1 MFSRPWGE
9 VIVGSLGPALPESS
23 GTHEGCAFLG
33 LALNFRRAS
42 GRSSPL
48 GEEVAL
54 CEWTL
59 PIACPS
65 VLDHGLWGF
74 GNTPAGSAVP
84 FLPSSSFP
92 FSSPPSSFCQS
103 RVFYFQEPVRLA
115 SLLSTRGPD
124 VGFRPRALWSRGD
137 VVAPSWAPV
146 SLPAP
151 SHPQVPITV
160 DAFPPMGGG
169 LVSAQQGA

>member
-1 MFSRPWGE
+1 MSSRPRGE
-9 VIVGSLGPALPESS
+9 VILGSPGPALPESS
-23 GTHEGCAFLG
+23 GTHEACAFLG
-33 LALNFRRAS
+33 LALNFKGAS
-42 GRSSPL
+42 GRSSRL

-59 PIACPS
+59 PTACPS
-65 VLDHGLWGF
+65 VPDHGLWGF

-84 FLPSSSFP
+84 FLPSSFP

-124 VGFRPRALWSRGD
+124 AGFRPRDLWSRGD
-137 VVAPSWAPV
+137 VFAPSWAPV

-151 SHPQVPITV
+151 SRPQVPITV
-160 DAFPPMGGG
+160 DTFPPHGGG
-169 LVSAQQGA
+169 G